1 MRRVKFRLAALLGM
15 TVGELEMRMSAREFS
30 EWIEL
35 LRVDP
40 WGPYRS
46 DLQHAL
52 SAWSPIAAAGGKAKV
67 EDFLPSDRSDQI
79 MLIGTHHDAPFFGAT
94 EDAVGAALVLAQAAY
109 WSKVPRAGAVVPPH
123 AGGRRGPASAA
134 RRPLEKAGDGIR
146 LDACP
151 GGAIGF
157 DRAAGFELG
166 LQVGHFVGSS

>member
-52 SAWSPIAAAGGKAKV
+52 TAWSPIAAAGGKAKV
-67 EDFLPSDRSDQI
+67 EDFLPSDRSEDWRTQQTASI
-79 MLIGTHHDAPFFGAT
+79 DDLLRETGAKIT
-94 EDAVGAALVLAQAAY
+94 R
-109 WSKVPRAGAVVPPH
+109 RA
-123 AGGRRGPASAA
+123 
-134 RRPLEKAGDGIR
+134 
-146 LDACP
+146 
-151 GGAIGF
+151 
-157 DRAAGFELG
+157 
-166 LQVGHFVGSS
+166 

>member
-1 MRRVKFRLAALLGM
+1 M

-67 EDFLPSDRSDQI
+67 EDFLPSDRSEDWRTQQTASI
-79 MLIGTHHDAPFFGAT
+79 DDLLRETGAKIT
-94 EDAVGAALVLAQAAY
+94 R
-109 WSKVPRAGAVVPPH
+109 RA
-123 AGGRRGPASAA
+123 
-134 RRPLEKAGDGIR
+134 
-146 LDACP
+146 
-151 GGAIGF
+151 
-157 DRAAGFELG
+157 
-166 LQVGHFVGSS
+166 

>member
-1 MRRVKFRLAALLGM
+1 MLGM

-67 EDFLPSDRSDQI
+67 EDFLPSDRSEDWRTQQTASI
-79 MLIGTHHDAPFFGAT
+79 DDLMRETGAKIT
-94 EDAVGAALVLAQAAY
+94 
-109 WSKVPRAGAVVPPH
+109 
-123 AGGRRGPASAA
+123 RRT
-134 RRPLEKAGDGIR
+134 
-146 LDACP
+146 
-151 GGAIGF
+151 
-157 DRAAGFELG
+157 
-166 LQVGHFVGSS
+166 